1 MRLVVPGDPVPQG
14 SMRVFPGGG
23 MVHSNKAKVMGF
35 RSDVATEWEKGKSPI
50 RKDYVTLVITFAFH
64 RPASHYLPANS
75 KRPEPV
81 LRLDAPT
88 SHTKPPDLDKLIR
101 AVLDALTGRAYDDD
115 AQVIDI
121 VAMKVWSRDGSTT
134 IEVRP

>member
-1 MRLVVPGDPVPQG
+1 MQ
-14 SMRVFPGGG
+14 
-23 MVHSNKAKVMGF
+23 HTNKQALMGF
-35 RSDVATEWEKGKSPI
+35 RSDVATAWGAAPKRS
-50 RKDYVTLVITFAFH
+50 DYVTIVCTFAFA
-64 RPASHYLPANS
+64 RPKSHYLPANS

-81 LRLDAPT
+81 LRIDAPVA
-88 SHTKPPDLDKLIR
+88 HIKPPDIDKLLR

-115 AQVIDI
+115 AQVIDV